1 MLRFPN
7 PSSDIDGII
16 RIFQALFG
24 ALSGKDSFSLDDISK
39 TLVSQNLVAS
49 CGRMG
54 EEALARSTRD
64 DRSRDPLYNQSKQ
77 YTELYRAF
85 GWIKPLSDSRL
96 TFQFTVLGAYVYKAH
111 NKADKLV
118 KECILGIAFPNPFLN
133 VRYTTSVRPFLCI
146 LKAMEQLDGY
156 ICRDEIILGPLAIVN
171 DRNDFDEMI
180 HKIRAY
186 RKAGSLIA
194 PLNQLY
200 QERKITPVTAGNYT
214 RFPLGILK
222 WSGWA
227 LPSKRNV
234 YGTKGSFY
242 DMTDAGKQFIRR
254 IKEYKDFRA
263 NDFAAIND
271 HSIKKAI
278 VTNSFLLMLQ
288 RSDFDISP
296 ILDTYKLNNA
306 LLLINNINV
315 EQLVF
320 SPFQELSYE
329 ELSTCSDFQVVYR
342 AEKSQKEINQ
352 DYNQFLT
359 SAGKTQIINNVNLK
373 EKSINVKGDDSMSKI
388 WNQAGQNI
396 RKAASIV
403 VSEHG
408 NDNKDVFYP
417 LVAKLFT
424 LAGFPCVTSRM
435 GVNYQRWDASI
446 ELNGIFLPI
455 EIKSPGEEKQ
465 ISIKAIRQAAE
476 NHIILLS
483 RLKEKAKETNT
494 SLAVCYQYPNDR
506 AEVSE
511 LINDFYQAFKIKIG
525 VIDLFNLA
533 IIAFAN
539 LFTAHKL
546 TKDDLENSHGFIDVN
561 V

>member
-1 MLRFPN
+1 M
-7 PSSDIDGII
+7 
-16 RIFQALFG
+16 
-24 ALSGKDSFSLDDISK
+24 
-39 TLVSQNLVAS
+39 
-49 CGRMG
+49 
-54 EEALARSTRD
+54 
-64 DRSRDPLYNQSKQ
+64 
-77 YTELYRAF
+77 
-85 GWIKPLSDSRL
+85 
-96 TFQFTVLGAYVYKAH
+96 
-111 NKADKLV
+111 
-118 KECILGIAFPNPFLN
+118 
-133 VRYTTSVRPFLCI
+133 
-146 LKAMEQLDGY
+146 
-156 ICRDEIILGPLAIVN
+156 
-171 DRNDFDEMI
+171 
-180 HKIRAY
+180 
-186 RKAGSLIA
+186 
-194 PLNQLY
+194 
-200 QERKITPVTAGNYT
+200 
-214 RFPLGILK
+214 
-222 WSGWA
+222 
-227 LPSKRNV
+227 
-234 YGTKGSFY
+234 
-242 DMTDAGKQFIRR
+242 
-254 IKEYKDFRA
+254 
-263 NDFAAIND
+263 
-271 HSIKKAI
+271 
-278 VTNSFLLMLQ
+278 TNSFLLMLQ

-546 TKDDLENSHGFIDVN
+546 IKDDLENSHGFIDVN